1 MSEKKKLYLLD
12 AYALIFRAYYAFIRN
27 PRFNSKG
34 MNTSAVFGFTNALLD
49 VLNNH
54 HPTHIAVAFDPPG
67 GTFRSTD
74 FAAYKA
80 NREETPEDIK
90 RSVPYIK
97 AIIDGFR
104 IPVIEVAN
112 YEADDVIGTLA
123 KKAEQEG
130 YEVYMVTPDKD
141 YGQLVSENIK
151 IHRPPKNGGD
161 LEIWGIKEVCEKFEV
176 QNQLQII
183 DLLGLAGDAVDNIP
197 GIPGVGMKTA
207 QKLLAQY
214 QSVEGVIANVDELKG
229 KLQERVR
236 EFSEQALLSKQ
247 LATIHL
253 GVPVAFEPEK
263 LILEEPD
270 KEKLL
275 AVFSDLEFRTL
286 SQRLLGEK
294 VQTQVKV
301 GAQMDLFGDSN
312 NGNTAEY
319 ATPET
324 STSIEHN
331 YQLTDTADKRATLIK
346 YLSGKKA
353 FCFDTETTGLD
364 TSEAELVGIAF
375 SCKAGEGFYVPM
387 PENRKAADFILADFK
402 PLFADEKILKIAHN
416 LKYDLTILKW
426 YGIEIKQPMF
436 DTMLAHYLIEPD
448 MRHGMDL
455 LSETYLHYRP
465 ISIEELIGKKGKD
478 QKNMRDI
485 PVEQVKEY
493 AAEDADITFRLYELF
508 SSKLDE
514 TKTRQLFET
523 IEMPLVS
530 VLGAMETEGI
540 KINSELLAKYSAE
553 LTQEILGF
561 EEKILNLAGVP
572 FNIASPKQLGEVLFD
587 HLKIG
592 DKPKKTKTGQYATGE
607 EVLETLKGEHEIIDL
622 ILEYR
627 QTQKLKSTYVDS
639 LPLLVNPKT
648 GRIHSTFNQAIAATG
663 RLSSV
668 NPNLQNIPIRTER
681 GRKVREAFIPRDEN
695 HVLLAA
701 DYSQIELRVI
711 ASISGDKAMIEAFEN
726 DEDIHRATAAKIF
739 GVPLDEVT
747 REQRGN
753 AKTVNFGIIYGVSA
767 FGLSQQ
773 TNLSRSE
780 AREVI
785 DSYFETYPG
794 IKNYMT
800 ERIDFAKQ
808 YGYVETIMGR
818 RRYLK
823 DINSANAVVRG
834 QAERNAIN
842 APIQGSAADIIKKAM
857 IDIHDE
863 FEKQSFKSRMVLQV
877 HDELVFDAHKDEIDI
892 IRPLIV
898 DKMQNAVKL
907 SVKLKVDV
915 GLGNNWLEAH

>member
-54 HPTHIAVAFDPPG
+54 NPTHIAVAFDPPG

-97 AIIDGFR
+97 AIIDGFN
-104 IPVIEVAN
+104 IPVIEVPN

-161 LEIWGIKEVCEKFEV
+161 LEIWGVKEVCEKFEV
-176 QNQLQII
+176 ENQLQII

-214 QSVEGVIANVDELKG
+214 HSVEGVIAHAGELKG
-229 KLQERVR
+229 KLQERVI
-236 EFSEQALLSKQ
+236 EFAEQAMLSKQ

-253 GVPVAFEPEK
+253 GVPVEFEPDK

-294 VQTQVKV
+294 VQTQVKS
-301 GAQMDLFGDSN
+301 GAQMDLFGDAETN
-312 NGNTAEY
+312 NTEY
-319 ATPET
+319 AQPENAG
-324 STSIEHN
+324 SIEHN
-331 YQLTDTADKRATLIK
+331 YQLTETADKRSTLIK

-387 PENRKAADFILADFK
+387 PENRKAAEFILNDFK
-402 PLFADEKILKIAHN
+402 SLFADEKILKIAHN

-426 YGIEIKQPMF
+426 YGIEIKQPTF
-436 DTMLAHYLIEPD
+436 DTMLAHYLLEPD

-493 AAEDADITFRLYELF
+493 AAEDADITFRLYERF
-508 SSKLDE
+508 APKLEE
-514 TKTRQLFET
+514 TKTQKLFNT

-540 KINSELLAKYSAE
+540 KIDIDLLSKYSKE
-553 LTQEILGF
+553 LTDEIIGF
-561 EEKILNLAGVP
+561 EEKIIKLAGVP

-607 EVLETLKGEHEIIDL
+607 DVLELHRGQHEIIDS

-627 QTQKLKSTYVDS
+627 QAQKLKSTYVDA
-639 LPLLVNPKT
+639 LPQLVNPKT
-648 GRIHSTFNQAIAATG
+648 GRIHTTYNQAIAATG

-681 GRKVREAFIPRDEN
+681 GKKVREAFIPRDEN
-695 HVLLAA
+695 YVLLAA

-711 ASISGDKAMIEAFEN
+711 AAISGDKAMIEAFQN
-726 DEDIHRATAAKIF
+726 DEDIHKATAAKIF
-739 GVPLDEVT
+739 GVPLSEVT
-747 REQRGN
+747 REQRNN

-780 AREVI
+780 AKEVI
-785 DSYFETYPG
+785 DSYLATYSG
-794 IKNYMT
+794 IRDYMT
-800 ERIDFAKQ
+800 ERIEFAKKN
-808 YGYVETIMGR
+808 GYVETIMGR

-857 IDIHDE
+857 IDIHSF
-863 FEKQSFKSRMVLQV
+863 FEQEKFKSRMVLQV
-877 HDELVFDAHKDEIDI
+877 HDELVFDAHKDEVET
-892 IRPLIV
+892 IRPIIV
-898 DKMQNAVKL
+898 NKMQHAVDL
-907 SVKLKVDV
+907 VVKLKVDV
-915 GLGNNWLEAH
+915 GLGNNWLQAH